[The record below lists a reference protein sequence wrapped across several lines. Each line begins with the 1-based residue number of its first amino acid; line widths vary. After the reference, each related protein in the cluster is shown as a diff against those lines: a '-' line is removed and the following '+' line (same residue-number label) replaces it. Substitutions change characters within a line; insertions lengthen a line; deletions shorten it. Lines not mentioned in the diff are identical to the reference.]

1 MHHIDFTRWKPNEPP
16 TIDEVARL
24 WDRVDKASAERI
36 RAGKNPNLEMFCY
49 HRIDIPDPFERET
62 ERFVMAVNVFW
73 DDPGEAASALPV
85 GTCAFQ
91 VTYDDVLRA
100 QGPVIGTYVNQRGMY
115 LDEVLTSGHLISVGV
130 LPSFTGI
137 EWFPKERAEPIE
149 Q

>member
-24 WDRVDKASAERI
+24 WDRVDKASAARI
-36 RAGKNPNLEMFCY
+36 RAGKNRNLEMFCH
-49 HRIDIPDPFERET
+49 HRIDIPDPFERQG
-62 ERFVMAVNVFW
+62 ERYVMAVNVFW
-73 DDPGEAASALPV
+73 DDPGEAASAWPV

-91 VTYDDVLRA
+91 VTYEDFLRG
-100 QGPVIGTYVNQRGMY
+100 QGPIIGTYVNQRGMH
-115 LDEVLTSGHLISVGV
+115 LEEVLTMGHLISIGV

-137 EWFPKERAEPIE
+137 EWLPKEHAEPIE